1 MAGRRSAL
9 GRGLGA
15 LLPPSSAP
23 APDPASVSAHPGG
36 DSGEAANADLAS
48 AGAALLD
55 LPIDGVSPN
64 PDQPR
69 RSFDPDELEALAASL
84 RRHGVLQPV
93 VVRRAAEGYELLVGE
108 RRWRAA
114 RRAGLRSIPA
124 VVAEA
129 ATPQRLELALVE
141 NIQRRDLN
149 AVELALAFRSLTA
162 SGLTHEEIGQRV
174 GMDRSSVSNY
184 LRILELSPE
193 LLRDIEAG
201 RLQLGHA
208 KALLS
213 QPDPSRRHALRDR
226 VVRERLSV
234 RQTEVAARAG
244 APRRPSPSPGR
255 LEKIHQPEVGELVAQ
270 LRSYL
275 KTQVRIARAGRG
287 GRGSISI
294 AFAGDEELHR
304 IAELILGKEND
315 F

>member
-15 LLPPSSAP
+15 LLPPSAAP
-23 APDPASVSAHPGG
+23 VPPSTPPQG
-36 DSGEAANADLAS
+36 DSAEVANADSAAA
-48 AGAALLD
+48 AGALIE
-55 LPIDGVSPN
+55 LPIDGVSAN

-69 RSFDPDELEALAASL
+69 RNFDAEELEQLAASL
-84 RRHGVLQPV
+84 RRHGLLQPV
-93 VVRRAAEGYELLVGE
+93 VVRRAAKGYELLVGE

-124 VVAEA
+124 LLAEV
-129 ATPQRLELALVE
+129 ATPQRLEMALVE

-149 AVELALAFRSLTA
+149 AVELALAFRSLSA
-162 SGLTHEEIGQRV
+162 SGMTHDEIGQRV

-193 LLRDIEAG
+193 LLQDIEAG

-213 QPDPSRRHALRDR
+213 QEDPTRRHALRDR
-226 VVRERLSV
+226 VVRERWSV
-234 RQTEVAARAG
+234 RQTEVAARATP
-244 APRRPSPSPGR
+244 PRRASPR
-255 LEKIHQPEVGELVAQ
+255 RREKTQRPEVGELVAQ

-275 KTQVRIARAGRG
+275 KTQVRIAQAG

-294 AFAGDEELHR
+294 AFAGDQELHR
-304 IAELILGKEND
+304 IAELILGKEKD